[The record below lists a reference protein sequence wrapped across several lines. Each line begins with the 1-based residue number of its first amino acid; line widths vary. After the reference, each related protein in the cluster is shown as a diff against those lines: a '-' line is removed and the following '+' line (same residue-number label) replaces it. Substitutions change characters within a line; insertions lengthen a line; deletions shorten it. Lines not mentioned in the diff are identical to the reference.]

1 MNYQKIYNDIC
12 NRGQIRVRV
21 KEIGEYYE
29 RHHILPRCL
38 GGNNDKLNLTLLTAR
53 EHFLCHYILAIKIY
67 PNNHKLMYAL
77 WAMCKLENKYQNR
90 SISSR
95 VYEQARLSY
104 IKMQSEK
111 FKGKGNPQYRKLI
124 TNETRERLK
133 EKRKLRVGINAPN
146 YGKKLSE
153 ESRKRLSESRAGVG
167 NYFYGKC
174 HSVETKRKLRDKA
187 LLRPPSNNKA
197 LIDKDGNVYKS
208 RKEFMELCNIT
219 ESKMYLMFKLGQL
232 KNYICG

>member
-133 EKRKLRVGINAPN
+133 EKRKLREATKINGRPISDILTDIISVN
-146 YGKKLSE
+146 NDNKIISTVSFELKFTGDPKKFIQTSKISSYE
-153 ESRKRLSESRAGVG
+153 ID
-167 NYFYGKC
+167 
-174 HSVETKRKLRDKA
+174 VE
-187 LLRPPSNNKA
+187 
-197 LIDKDGNVYKS
+197 IDGNPHTLKFS
-208 RKEFMELCNIT
+208 AELI
-219 ESKMYLMFKLGQL
+219 K
-232 KNYICG
+232 